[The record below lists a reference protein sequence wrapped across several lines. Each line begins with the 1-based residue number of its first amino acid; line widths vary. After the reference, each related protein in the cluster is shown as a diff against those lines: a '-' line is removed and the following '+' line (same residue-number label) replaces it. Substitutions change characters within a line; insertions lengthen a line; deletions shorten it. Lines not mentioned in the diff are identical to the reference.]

1 MANANYDALLTTT
14 MENYRS
20 TLVDNVFTDNPLFD
34 MLKSKGKI
42 RTEDGGSKLV
52 VPLMYGQN
60 DTVASYSGYDTLDI
74 TPQDGISA
82 AEYDWDQFAASI
94 AISGIEEAK
103 NAGKSKVLGL
113 LQAKVKQ
120 AEMSM
125 AEAFD
130 EMAFGDG
137 STAGRSWHGLDL
149 LVNDENF
156 ASDGTASGTV
166 GGIDST
172 TSANA
177 FWRSQIDRA
186 AEARSDQKWDD
197 IFLTASKGNDRPDF
211 AITTQALFSDY
222 ENGLAAD
229 LRYTQTNKADSRFE
243 NVLFRTVPVHFDNYC
258 PTGDTFFLNTKYIEL
273 VGHSSV
279 WFKNTPFKQP
289 VDKDAR
295 WSQILC
301 YGNLVTSNRARQG
314 RLLNQT

>member
-14 MENYRS
+14 MDNYRS

-42 RTEDGGSKLV
+42 RTEDGGAKLI

-60 DTVASYSGYDTLDI
+60 ETVASYSGYDTLDI

-103 NAGKSKVLGL
+103 NGGKSKVLGL
-113 LQAKVKQ
+113 LEAKVKQ
-120 AEMSM
+120 AEMSI

-137 STAGRSWHGLDL
+137 TTANRSWNGLDL
-149 LVNDENF
+149 LVNDEG
-156 ASDGTASGTV
+156 ASITTV
-166 GGIDST
+166 GGIDCST
-172 TSANA
+172 AANA
-177 FWRSQIDRA
+177 FWRSEIDDA
-186 AEARSDQKWDD
+186 AEARTDAKWDD
-197 IFLTASKGNDRPDF
+197 VYLTAAKGNDRADW
-211 AITTQALFSDY
+211 AVTTQALYSDY
-222 ENGLAAD
+222 EQGLASD
-229 LRYTQTNKADSRFE
+229 LRYTQTNKGDSRFE
-243 NVLFRTVPVHFDNYC
+243 NVLFRTVPVHFDNYV
-258 PTGDTFFLNTKYIEL
+258 TAGDTYFLNTKYIEL
-273 VGHSSV
+273 VGHSQV

-301 YGNLVTSNRARQG
+301 YGNLVVSNRSRQG
-314 RLLNQT
+314 RLQNQT